1 MNNFKRTIVWVPI
14 IIAVSVVAG
23 IFIGGIF
30 SGKNY
35 LVNGDRKINTILN
48 LIQEE
53 YVDTVDIDEL
63 IENSLPKIVS
73 NLDPH
78 SVYISAKELKG
89 VNDEL
94 EGSFSGIGI
103 TFMIMNDT
111 IRVLEVLSGG
121 PSEKVGLLPGD
132 RIVSIEDSTAVGISD
147 DLVKQ
152 RLRGLKDSKVKLGI
166 KRTSS
171 PKVYKYT
178 ITRGDIPVS
187 TIDAA
192 YLLDNI
198 TGYVKINKFG
208 KKAYSEFLEEMLRLR
223 NEGAERYII
232 DLRGNGGGLM
242 QPALLIANEFLPA
255 NSLIVFTKGREKKN
269 DEQIWSDGTGSFQ
282 KEELIVLLDEYSA
295 SSSEI
300 LAGAIQDNDRGLIIG
315 RRSFGK
321 GLIQQ
326 QIPLPD
332 SSAIRLT
339 IARYYTPSGRC
350 IQKDFKRG
358 DDNQYS
364 LELYD
369 RYNHGEIY
377 SKDSIK
383 VNHDKVYETVNG
395 RIVYGGGGIIPDIFV
410 PSDTT
415 GISKYFINVL
425 NAGLLQQFAYKYTDI
440 NREALSK
447 MKDYPELL
455 RKLPSDDALLYDFVS
470 FAVENKVPAR
480 WYYINQSRTLIL
492 TRLKALIAR
501 DVFGNEAFFPIYN
514 SKDNNIDAAMKA
526 FKKNKAKFPLMP
538 DNEKE

>member
-1 MNNFKRTIVWVPI
+1 MSNPKRLTVWLPVI
-14 IIAVSVVAG
+14 IGVSVVAG

-35 LVNGDRKINTILN
+35 LADSDRKLNTILN
-48 LIQEE
+48 LIQQE

-63 IENSLPKIVS
+63 VENSIPKILT

-78 SVYISAKELKG
+78 SMYISAKELSS

-94 EGSFSGIGI
+94 EGNFSGIGI
-103 TFMIMNDT
+103 SFMVMSDT
-111 IRVLEVLSGG
+111 IRIIEVISGG

-132 RIVSIEDSTAVGISD
+132 RIVAINDTSCIGIKDED
-147 DLVKQ
+147 VKKQ
-152 RLRGLKDSKVKLGI
+152 LRGIKDTKVKLGI
-166 KRTSS
+166 KRSTS
-171 PKVYKYT
+171 KKILNFTV
-178 ITRGDIPVS
+178 TRGDIPVS

-192 YLLDNI
+192 YMIDKI
-198 TGYVKINKFG
+198 TGYVKLNKFG
-208 KKAYSEFLEEMLRLR
+208 KKAYQEFLTEMLMLR
-223 NEGAERYII
+223 SQGAERFII

-242 QPALLIANEFLPA
+242 QPALLIANEFLPE
-255 NSLIVFTKGREKKN
+255 NNLIVFTKGREKKN
-269 DEQIWSDGTGSFQ
+269 DEQIWSDGMGSF
-282 KEELIVLLDEYSA
+282 KDEELVVLIDEYTA

-332 SSAIRLT
+332 SSAVRLT

-358 DDNQYS
+358 DENQYS
-364 LELYD
+364 LEVYD
-369 RYNHGEIY
+369 RYNHGEIF

-383 VNHDKVYETVNG
+383 VNEDNEYYTVSG
-395 RIVYGGGGIIPDIFV
+395 RKVYGGGGIIPDIFV
-410 PSDTT
+410 PSDTA
-415 GISKYFINVL
+415 GISQYYINVA
-425 NAGLLQQFAYKYTDI
+425 NAGLLQKFAYQYTDI

-447 MKDYPELL
+447 MSASTELL
-455 RKLPSDDALLYDFVS
+455 RRLPSNDALLWDFVS
-470 FAVENKVPAR
+470 FAVDNGVAAR
-480 WYYINQSRTLIL
+480 WYYINQSRDLIL

-501 DVFGNEAFFPIYN
+501 DVFGNEAFYPIYN

-526 FKKNKAKFPLMP
+526 FKKNKAKFPIMP
-538 DNEKE
+538 EDEK

>member
-1 MNNFKRTIVWVPI
+1 MSNPKRLTVWLPVI
-14 IIAVSVVAG
+14 IGVSVVAG

-35 LVNGDRKINTILN
+35 LADSDRKLNTILN
-48 LIQEE
+48 LIQQE

-63 IENSLPKIVS
+63 VENSIPKILT

-78 SVYISAKELKG
+78 SMYISAKELSS

-94 EGSFSGIGI
+94 EGNFSGIGI
-103 TFMIMNDT
+103 SFMVMSDT
-111 IRVLEVLSGG
+111 IRIIEVISGG

-132 RIVSIEDSTAVGISD
+132 RIVAINDTSCIGIKDED
-147 DLVKQ
+147 VKKQ
-152 RLRGLKDSKVKLGI
+152 LRGIKDTKVKLGI
-166 KRTSS
+166 KRSTS
-171 PKVYKYT
+171 KKILNFTV
-178 ITRGDIPVS
+178 TRGDIPVS

-192 YLLDNI
+192 YMIDKI
-198 TGYVKINKFG
+198 TGYVKLNKFG
-208 KKAYSEFLEEMLRLR
+208 KKAYQEFLTEMLMLR
-223 NEGAERYII
+223 SQGAERFII

-242 QPALLIANEFLPA
+242 QPALLIANEFLPE
-255 NSLIVFTKGREKKN
+255 NNLIVFTKGREKKN
-269 DEQIWSDGTGSFQ
+269 DEQIWSDGMGSF
-282 KEELIVLLDEYSA
+282 KDEELVVLIDEYTA

-358 DDNQYS
+358 DENQYS
-364 LELYD
+364 LEVYD
-369 RYNHGEIY
+369 RYNHGEIF

-383 VNHDKVYETVNG
+383 VNEDNEYYTVSG
-395 RIVYGGGGIIPDIFV
+395 RKVYGGGGIIPDIFV
-410 PSDTT
+410 PSDTA
-415 GISKYFINVL
+415 GISQYYINVA
-425 NAGLLQQFAYKYTDI
+425 NAGLLQKFAYQYTDI

-447 MKDYPELL
+447 MSDYTELL
-455 RKLPSDDALLYDFVS
+455 RRLPSNDALLWDFVS
-470 FAVENKVPAR
+470 FAVDNGVAAR
-480 WYYINQSRTLIL
+480 WYYINQSRDLIL
-492 TRLKALIAR
+492 TRLKALITR
-501 DVFGNEAFFPIYN
+501 DVFGNEAFYPIYN

-526 FKKNKAKFPLMP
+526 FKKNKAKFPIMP
-538 DNEKE
+538 EDEK

>member
-1 MNNFKRTIVWVPI
+1 MSNPKRLTVWLPVI
-14 IIAVSVVAG
+14 IGVSVVAG

-35 LVNGDRKINTILN
+35 LADSDRKLNTILN
-48 LIQEE
+48 LIQQE

-63 IENSLPKIVS
+63 VENSIPKILT

-78 SVYISAKELKG
+78 SMYISAKELSS

-94 EGSFSGIGI
+94 EGNFSGIGI
-103 TFMIMNDT
+103 SFVVMSDT
-111 IRVLEVLSGG
+111 IRIIEVISGG

-132 RIVSIEDSTAVGISD
+132 RIVAINDTSCIGIKDED
-147 DLVKQ
+147 VKKQ
-152 RLRGLKDSKVKLGI
+152 LRGIKDTKVKLGI
-166 KRTSS
+166 KRSTS
-171 PKVYKYT
+171 KKILNFTV
-178 ITRGDIPVS
+178 TRGDIPVS

-192 YLLDNI
+192 YMIDKI
-198 TGYVKINKFG
+198 TGYVKLNKFG
-208 KKAYSEFLEEMLRLR
+208 KKAYQEFLTEMLMLR
-223 NEGAERYII
+223 SQGAERFII

-242 QPALLIANEFLPA
+242 QPALLIANEFLPE
-255 NSLIVFTKGREKKN
+255 NNLIVFTKGREKKN
-269 DEQIWSDGTGSFQ
+269 DEQIWSDGMGSF
-282 KEELIVLLDEYSA
+282 KDEELVVLIDEYTA

-358 DDNQYS
+358 DENQYS
-364 LELYD
+364 LEVYD
-369 RYNHGEIY
+369 RYNHGEIF

-383 VNHDKVYETVNG
+383 VNEDNEYYTVSG
-395 RIVYGGGGIIPDIFV
+395 RKVYGGGGIIPDIFV
-410 PSDTT
+410 PSDTA
-415 GISKYFINVL
+415 GISQYYINVA
-425 NAGLLQQFAYKYTDI
+425 NAGLLQKFAYQYTDI

-447 MKDYPELL
+447 MSDYTELL
-455 RKLPSDDALLYDFVS
+455 RRLPSNDALLWDFVS
-470 FAVENKVPAR
+470 FAVDNGVAAR
-480 WYYINQSRTLIL
+480 WYYINQSRDLIL

-501 DVFGNEAFFPIYN
+501 DVFGNEAFYPIYN

-526 FKKNKAKFPLMP
+526 FKKNKAKFPIMP
-538 DNEKE
+538 EDEK

>member
-1 MNNFKRTIVWVPI
+1 MSNPKRLTVWLPVI
-14 IIAVSVVAG
+14 IGVSVVAG

-35 LVNGDRKINTILN
+35 LADSDRKLNTILN
-48 LIQEE
+48 LIQQE

-63 IENSLPKIVS
+63 VENSIPKILT

-78 SVYISAKELKG
+78 SMYISAKELSS

-94 EGSFSGIGI
+94 EGNFSGIGI
-103 TFMIMNDT
+103 SFMVMSDT
-111 IRVLEVLSGG
+111 IRIIEVISGG

-132 RIVSIEDSTAVGISD
+132 RIVAINDTSCIGIKDED
-147 DLVKQ
+147 VKKQ
-152 RLRGLKDSKVKLGI
+152 LRGIKDTKVKLGI
-166 KRTSS
+166 KRSTS
-171 PKVYKYT
+171 KKILNFTV
-178 ITRGDIPVS
+178 TRGEIPVS

-192 YLLDNI
+192 YMIDKI
-198 TGYVKINKFG
+198 TGYVKLNKFG
-208 KKAYSEFLEEMLRLR
+208 KKAYQEFLTEMLMLR
-223 NEGAERYII
+223 SQGAERFII

-242 QPALLIANEFLPA
+242 QPALLIANEFLPE
-255 NSLIVFTKGREKKN
+255 NNLIVFTKGREKKN
-269 DEQIWSDGTGSFQ
+269 DEQIWSDGMGSF
-282 KEELIVLLDEYSA
+282 KDEELVVLIDEYTA

-358 DDNQYS
+358 DENQYS
-364 LELYD
+364 LEVYD
-369 RYNHGEIY
+369 RYNHGEIF

-383 VNHDKVYETVNG
+383 VNEDNEYYTVSG
-395 RIVYGGGGIIPDIFV
+395 RKVYGGGGIIPDIFV
-410 PSDTT
+410 PSDTA
-415 GISKYFINVL
+415 GISQYYINVA
-425 NAGLLQQFAYKYTDI
+425 NAGLLQKFAYQYTDI

-447 MKDYPELL
+447 MSDYTELL
-455 RKLPSDDALLYDFVS
+455 RRLPSNDALLWDFVS
-470 FAVENKVPAR
+470 FAVDNGVAAR
-480 WYYINQSRTLIL
+480 WYYINQSRDLIL

-501 DVFGNEAFFPIYN
+501 DVFGNEAFYPIYN

-526 FKKNKAKFPLMP
+526 FKKNKAKFPIMP
-538 DNEKE
+538 EDEK

>member
-1 MNNFKRTIVWVPI
+1 MSNPKRLTVWLPVI
-14 IIAVSVVAG
+14 IGVSVVAG

-35 LVNGDRKINTILN
+35 LADSDRKLNTILN
-48 LIQEE
+48 LIQQE

-63 IENSLPKIVS
+63 VENSIPKILT

-78 SVYISAKELKG
+78 SMYISAKELSS

-94 EGSFSGIGI
+94 EGNFSGIGI
-103 TFMIMNDT
+103 SFMVMSDT
-111 IRVLEVLSGG
+111 IRIIEVISGG

-132 RIVSIEDSTAVGISD
+132 RIVAINDTSCIGIKDED
-147 DLVKQ
+147 VKKQ
-152 RLRGLKDSKVKLGI
+152 LRGIKDTKVKLGI
-166 KRTSS
+166 KRSTS
-171 PKVYKYT
+171 KKILNFTV
-178 ITRGDIPVS
+178 TRGDIPVS

-192 YLLDNI
+192 YMIDKI
-198 TGYVKINKFG
+198 TGYVKLNKFG
-208 KKAYSEFLEEMLRLR
+208 KKAYQEFLTEMLMLR
-223 NEGAERYII
+223 SQGAERFII

-242 QPALLIANEFLPA
+242 QPALLIANEFLPE
-255 NSLIVFTKGREKKN
+255 NNLIVFTKGREKKN
-269 DEQIWSDGTGSFQ
+269 DEQIWSDGMGSF
-282 KEELIVLLDEYSA
+282 KNEELVVLIDEYTA

-358 DDNQYS
+358 DENQYS
-364 LELYD
+364 LEVYD
-369 RYNHGEIY
+369 RYNHGEIF

-383 VNHDKVYETVNG
+383 VNEDNEYYTVSG
-395 RIVYGGGGIIPDIFV
+395 RKVYGGGGIIPDIFV
-410 PSDTT
+410 PSDTA
-415 GISKYFINVL
+415 GISQYYINVA
-425 NAGLLQQFAYKYTDI
+425 NAGLLQKFAYQYTDI

-447 MKDYPELL
+447 MSDYTELL
-455 RKLPSDDALLYDFVS
+455 RRLPSNDALLWDFVS
-470 FAVENKVPAR
+470 FAVDNGVAAR
-480 WYYINQSRTLIL
+480 WYYINQSRDLIL

-501 DVFGNEAFFPIYN
+501 DVFGNEAFYPIYN

-526 FKKNKAKFPLMP
+526 FKKNKAKFPIMP
-538 DNEKE
+538 EDEK

>member
-1 MNNFKRTIVWVPI
+1 MSNPKRLTVWLPVI
-14 IIAVSVVAG
+14 IGVSVVAG

-35 LVNGDRKINTILN
+35 LADSDRKLNTILN
-48 LIQEE
+48 LIQQE

-63 IENSLPKIVS
+63 VENSIPKILT

-78 SVYISAKELKG
+78 SMYISAKELSS

-94 EGSFSGIGI
+94 EGNFSGIGI
-103 TFMIMNDT
+103 SFMVMSDT
-111 IRVLEVLSGG
+111 IRIIEVISGG

-132 RIVSIEDSTAVGISD
+132 RIVAINDTSCIGIKDED
-147 DLVKQ
+147 VKKQ
-152 RLRGLKDSKVKLGI
+152 LRGIKDTKVKLGI
-166 KRTSS
+166 KRSTS
-171 PKVYKYT
+171 KKILNFTV
-178 ITRGDIPVS
+178 TRGDIPVS

-192 YLLDNI
+192 YMIDKI
-198 TGYVKINKFG
+198 TGYVKLNKFG
-208 KKAYSEFLEEMLRLR
+208 KKAYQEFLTEMLMLR
-223 NEGAERYII
+223 SQGAERFII

-242 QPALLIANEFLPA
+242 QPALLIANEFLPE
-255 NSLIVFTKGREKKN
+255 NNLIVFTKGREKKN
-269 DEQIWSDGTGSFQ
+269 DEQIWSDGMGSF
-282 KEELIVLLDEYSA
+282 KDEELVVLIDEYTA

-358 DDNQYS
+358 DENQYS
-364 LELYD
+364 LEVYD
-369 RYNHGEIY
+369 RYNHGEIF

-383 VNHDKVYETVNG
+383 VNEDNEYYTVSG
-395 RIVYGGGGIIPDIFV
+395 RKVYGGGGIIPDIFV
-410 PSDTT
+410 PSDTA
-415 GISKYFINVL
+415 GISQYYINVA
-425 NAGLLQQFAYKYTDI
+425 NAGLLQKFAYQYTDI

-447 MKDYPELL
+447 MSDYTELL
-455 RKLPSDDALLYDFVS
+455 RRLPSNDALLWDFVS
-470 FAVENKVPAR
+470 FAVDNGVAAR
-480 WYYINQSRTLIL
+480 WYYINQSRDLIL

-501 DVFGNEAFFPIYN
+501 DVFGNEAFYPIYN

-526 FKKNKAKFPLMP
+526 FKKNKAKFPIIP
-538 DNEKE
+538 EDEK

>member
-1 MNNFKRTIVWVPI
+1 MSNPKRLTVWLPVI
-14 IIAVSVVAG
+14 IGVSVVAG

-35 LVNGDRKINTILN
+35 LADSDRKLNTILN
-48 LIQEE
+48 LIQQE

-63 IENSLPKIVS
+63 VENSIPKILT

-78 SVYISAKELKG
+78 SMYISAKELSS

-94 EGSFSGIGI
+94 EGNFSGIGI
-103 TFMIMNDT
+103 SFMVMSDT
-111 IRVLEVLSGG
+111 IRIIEVISGG

-132 RIVSIEDSTAVGISD
+132 RIVAINDTSCIGIKDED
-147 DLVKQ
+147 VKKQ
-152 RLRGLKDSKVKLGI
+152 LRGIKDTKVKLGI
-166 KRTSS
+166 KRSTS
-171 PKVYKYT
+171 KKILNFTV
-178 ITRGDIPVS
+178 TRGDIPVS

-192 YLLDNI
+192 YMIDKI
-198 TGYVKINKFG
+198 TGYVKLNKFG
-208 KKAYSEFLEEMLRLR
+208 KKAYQEFLTEMLMLR
-223 NEGAERYII
+223 SQGAERFII

-242 QPALLIANEFLPA
+242 QPALLIANEFLPE
-255 NSLIVFTKGREKKN
+255 NNLIVFTKGREKKN
-269 DEQIWSDGTGSFQ
+269 DEQIWSDGMGSF
-282 KEELIVLLDEYSA
+282 KDEELVVLIDEYTA

-358 DDNQYS
+358 DENQYS
-364 LELYD
+364 LEVYD
-369 RYNHGEIY
+369 RYNHGEIF

-383 VNHDKVYETVNG
+383 VNEDNEYYTVSG
-395 RIVYGGGGIIPDIFV
+395 RKVYGGGGIIPDIFV
-410 PSDTT
+410 PSDTA
-415 GISKYFINVL
+415 GISQYYINVA
-425 NAGLLQQFAYKYTDI
+425 NAGLLQKFAYQYTDI

-447 MKDYPELL
+447 MSDYTELL
-455 RKLPSDDALLYDFVS
+455 RRLPSNDALLWDFVS
-470 FAVENKVPAR
+470 FAVDNGVAAR
-480 WYYINQSRTLIL
+480 WYYINQSRDLIL

-501 DVFGNEAFFPIYN
+501 DVFGNDAFYPIYN
-514 SKDNNIDAAMKA
+514 STDNNIDAAMKA
-526 FKKNKAKFPLMP
+526 FKKNKAKFPIMP
-538 DNEKE
+538 EDEK

>member
-1 MNNFKRTIVWVPI
+1 MSNPKRLTVWLPVI
-14 IIAVSVVAG
+14 IGVSVVAG

-35 LVNGDRKINTILN
+35 LADSDRKLNTILN
-48 LIQEE
+48 LIQQE

-63 IENSLPKIVS
+63 VENSIPKILT

-78 SVYISAKELKG
+78 SMYISAKELSS

-94 EGSFSGIGI
+94 EGNFSGIGI
-103 TFMIMNDT
+103 SFMVMSDT
-111 IRVLEVLSGG
+111 IRIIEVISGG

-132 RIVSIEDSTAVGISD
+132 RIVAINDTSCIGIKDED
-147 DLVKQ
+147 VKKQ
-152 RLRGLKDSKVKLGI
+152 LRGIKDTKVKLGI
-166 KRTSS
+166 KRSTS
-171 PKVYKYT
+171 KKILNFTV
-178 ITRGDIPVS
+178 TRGDIPVS

-192 YLLDNI
+192 YMIDKI
-198 TGYVKINKFG
+198 TGYVKLNKFG
-208 KKAYSEFLEEMLRLR
+208 KKAYQEFLTEMLMLR
-223 NEGAERYII
+223 SQGAERFII
-232 DLRGNGGGLM
+232 DLRDNGGGLM
-242 QPALLIANEFLPA
+242 QPALLIANEFLPE
-255 NSLIVFTKGREKKN
+255 NNLIVFTKGREKKN
-269 DEQIWSDGTGSFQ
+269 DEQIWSDGMGSF
-282 KEELIVLLDEYSA
+282 KDEELVVLIDEYTA

-358 DDNQYS
+358 DENQYS
-364 LELYD
+364 LEVYD
-369 RYNHGEIY
+369 RYNHGEIF

-383 VNHDKVYETVNG
+383 VNEDNEYYTVSG
-395 RIVYGGGGIIPDIFV
+395 RKVYGGGGIIPDIFV
-410 PSDTT
+410 PSDTA
-415 GISKYFINVL
+415 GISQYYINVA
-425 NAGLLQQFAYKYTDI
+425 NAGLLQKFAYQYTDI

-447 MKDYPELL
+447 MSDYTELL
-455 RKLPSDDALLYDFVS
+455 RRLPSNDALLWDFVS
-470 FAVENKVPAR
+470 FAVDNGVAAR
-480 WYYINQSRTLIL
+480 WYYINQSRDLIL

-501 DVFGNEAFFPIYN
+501 DVFGNEAFYPIYN

-526 FKKNKAKFPLMP
+526 FKKNKAKFPIMP
-538 DNEKE
+538 EDEK

>member
-1 MNNFKRTIVWVPI
+1 MSNPKRLTVWLPVI
-14 IIAVSVVAG
+14 IGVSVVAG

-35 LVNGDRKINTILN
+35 LADSDRKLNTILN
-48 LIQEE
+48 LIQQE

-63 IENSLPKIVS
+63 VENSIPKILT

-78 SVYISAKELKG
+78 SMYISAKELSS

-94 EGSFSGIGI
+94 EGNFSGIGI
-103 TFMIMNDT
+103 SFMVMSDT
-111 IRVLEVLSGG
+111 IRIIEVISGG

-132 RIVSIEDSTAVGISD
+132 RIVAINDTSCIGIKDED
-147 DLVKQ
+147 VKKQ
-152 RLRGLKDSKVKLGI
+152 LRGIKDTKVKLGI
-166 KRTSS
+166 KRSTS
-171 PKVYKYT
+171 KKILNFTV
-178 ITRGDIPVS
+178 TRGDIPVS

-192 YLLDNI
+192 YMIDKI
-198 TGYVKINKFG
+198 TGYVKLNKFG
-208 KKAYSEFLEEMLRLR
+208 KKAYQEFLTEMLMLR
-223 NEGAERYII
+223 SQGAERFII

-242 QPALLIANEFLPA
+242 QPALLIANEFLPE
-255 NSLIVFTKGREKKN
+255 NNLIVFTKGREKKN
-269 DEQIWSDGTGSFQ
+269 DEQIWSDGMGSF
-282 KEELIVLLDEYSA
+282 KDEELVVLIDEYTA

-358 DDNQYS
+358 DENQYS
-364 LELYD
+364 LEVYD
-369 RYNHGEIY
+369 RYNHGEIF

-383 VNHDKVYETVNG
+383 VNEHNEYYTVSG
-395 RIVYGGGGIIPDIFV
+395 RKVYGGGGIIPDIFV
-410 PSDTT
+410 PSDTA
-415 GISKYFINVL
+415 GISQYYINVA
-425 NAGLLQQFAYKYTDI
+425 NAGLLQKFAYQYTDI

-447 MKDYPELL
+447 MSDYTELL
-455 RKLPSDDALLYDFVS
+455 RRLPSNDALLWDFVS
-470 FAVENKVPAR
+470 FAVDNGVAAR
-480 WYYINQSRTLIL
+480 WYYINQSRDLIL

-501 DVFGNEAFFPIYN
+501 DVFGNEAFYPIYN

-526 FKKNKAKFPLMP
+526 FKKNKAKFPIMP
-538 DNEKE
+538 EDEK

>member
-1 MNNFKRTIVWVPI
+1 MSNPKRLTVWLPVI
-14 IIAVSVVAG
+14 IGESVVAG

-35 LVNGDRKINTILN
+35 LADSDRKLNTILN
-48 LIQEE
+48 LIQQE

-63 IENSLPKIVS
+63 VENSIPKILT

-78 SVYISAKELKG
+78 SMYISAKELSS

-94 EGSFSGIGI
+94 EGNFSGIGI
-103 TFMIMNDT
+103 SFMVMSDT
-111 IRVLEVLSGG
+111 IRIIEVISGG

-132 RIVSIEDSTAVGISD
+132 RIVAINDTSCIGIKDED
-147 DLVKQ
+147 VKKQ
-152 RLRGLKDSKVKLGI
+152 LRGIKDTKVKLGI
-166 KRTSS
+166 KRSTS
-171 PKVYKYT
+171 KKILNFTV
-178 ITRGDIPVS
+178 TRGDIPVS

-192 YLLDNI
+192 YMIDKI
-198 TGYVKINKFG
+198 TGYVKLNKFG
-208 KKAYSEFLEEMLRLR
+208 KKAYQEFLTEMLMLR
-223 NEGAERYII
+223 SQGAERFII

-242 QPALLIANEFLPA
+242 QPALLIANEFLPE
-255 NSLIVFTKGREKKN
+255 NNLIVFTKGREKKN
-269 DEQIWSDGTGSFQ
+269 DEQIWSDGMGSF
-282 KEELIVLLDEYSA
+282 KDEELVVLIDEYTA

-358 DDNQYS
+358 DENQYS
-364 LELYD
+364 LEVYD
-369 RYNHGEIY
+369 RYNHGEIF

-383 VNHDKVYETVNG
+383 VNEDNEYYTVSG
-395 RIVYGGGGIIPDIFV
+395 RKVYGGGGIIPDIFV
-410 PSDTT
+410 PSDTA
-415 GISKYFINVL
+415 GISQYYINVA
-425 NAGLLQQFAYKYTDI
+425 NAGLLQKFAYQYTDI

-447 MKDYPELL
+447 MSDYTELL
-455 RKLPSDDALLYDFVS
+455 RRLPSNDALLWDFVS
-470 FAVENKVPAR
+470 FAVDNGVAAR
-480 WYYINQSRTLIL
+480 WYYINQSRDLIL

-501 DVFGNEAFFPIYN
+501 DVFGNEAFYPIYN

-526 FKKNKAKFPLMP
+526 FKKNKAKFPIMP
-538 DNEKE
+538 EDEK

>member
-1 MNNFKRTIVWVPI
+1 MSNPKRLTVWLPVI
-14 IIAVSVVAG
+14 IGVSVVAG

-35 LVNGDRKINTILN
+35 LADSDRKLNTILN
-48 LIQEE
+48 LIQQE

-63 IENSLPKIVS
+63 VENSIPKILT

-78 SVYISAKELKG
+78 SMYISAKELSS

-94 EGSFSGIGI
+94 EGNFSGIGI
-103 TFMIMNDT
+103 SFMVMSDT
-111 IRVLEVLSGG
+111 IRIIEVISGG

-132 RIVSIEDSTAVGISD
+132 RIVAINDTSCIGIKDED
-147 DLVKQ
+147 VKKQ
-152 RLRGLKDSKVKLGI
+152 LRGIKDTKVKLGI
-166 KRTSS
+166 KRSTS
-171 PKVYKYT
+171 KKILNFTV
-178 ITRGDIPVS
+178 TRGDIPVS

-192 YLLDNI
+192 YMIDKI
-198 TGYVKINKFG
+198 TGYVKLNKFG
-208 KKAYSEFLEEMLRLR
+208 KKAYQEFLTEMLMLR
-223 NEGAERYII
+223 SQGAERFII

-242 QPALLIANEFLPA
+242 QPALLIANEFLPE
-255 NSLIVFTKGREKKN
+255 NNLIVFTKGREKKN
-269 DEQIWSDGTGSFQ
+269 DEQIWSDGMGSF
-282 KEELIVLLDEYSA
+282 KDEELVVLIDEYTA

-358 DDNQYS
+358 DENQYS
-364 LELYD
+364 LEVYD
-369 RYNHGEIY
+369 RYNHGEIF

-383 VNHDKVYETVNG
+383 VNEDNEYYTVSG
-395 RIVYGGGGIIPDIFV
+395 RKVYGGGGIIPDIFV
-410 PSDTT
+410 PSDTA
-415 GISKYFINVL
+415 GISQYYINVA
-425 NAGLLQQFAYKYTDI
+425 NAGLLQKFAYQYTDI

-447 MKDYPELL
+447 MSDYTELL
-455 RKLPSDDALLYDFVS
+455 RRIPSNDALLWDFVS
-470 FAVENKVPAR
+470 FAVDNGVAAR
-480 WYYINQSRTLIL
+480 WYYINQSRDLIL

-501 DVFGNEAFFPIYN
+501 DVFGNEAFYPIYN

-526 FKKNKAKFPLMP
+526 FKKNKAKFPIMP
-538 DNEKE
+538 EDEK

>member
-1 MNNFKRTIVWVPI
+1 MSNPKRLTVWLPVSI
-14 IIAVSVVAG
+14 GVSVVAG

-35 LVNGDRKINTILN
+35 LADSDRKLNTILN
-48 LIQEE
+48 LIQQE

-63 IENSLPKIVS
+63 VENSIPKILT

-78 SVYISAKELKG
+78 SMYISAKELSS

-94 EGSFSGIGI
+94 EGNFSGIGI
-103 TFMIMNDT
+103 SFMVMSDT
-111 IRVLEVLSGG
+111 IRIIEVISGG

-132 RIVSIEDSTAVGISD
+132 RIVAINDTSCIGIKDED
-147 DLVKQ
+147 VKKQ
-152 RLRGLKDSKVKLGI
+152 LRGIKDTKVKLGI
-166 KRTSS
+166 KRSTS
-171 PKVYKYT
+171 KKILNFTV
-178 ITRGDIPVS
+178 TRGDIPVS

-192 YLLDNI
+192 YMIDKI
-198 TGYVKINKFG
+198 TGYVKLNKFG
-208 KKAYSEFLEEMLRLR
+208 KKAYQEFLTEMLMLR
-223 NEGAERYII
+223 SQGAERFII

-242 QPALLIANEFLPA
+242 QPALLIANEFLPE
-255 NSLIVFTKGREKKN
+255 NNLIVFTKGREKKN
-269 DEQIWSDGTGSFQ
+269 DEQIWSDGMGSF
-282 KEELIVLLDEYSA
+282 KDEELVVLIDEYTA

-358 DDNQYS
+358 DENQYS
-364 LELYD
+364 LEVYD
-369 RYNHGEIY
+369 RYNHGEIF

-383 VNHDKVYETVNG
+383 VNEDNEYYTVSG
-395 RIVYGGGGIIPDIFV
+395 RKVYGGGGIIPDIFV
-410 PSDTT
+410 PSDTA
-415 GISKYFINVL
+415 GISQYYSNVA
-425 NAGLLQQFAYKYTDI
+425 NAGLLQKFAYQYTDI

-447 MKDYPELL
+447 MSDYTELL
-455 RKLPSDDALLYDFVS
+455 RRLPSNDALLWDFVS
-470 FAVENKVPAR
+470 FAVDNGVAAR
-480 WYYINQSRTLIL
+480 WYYINQSRDLIL

-501 DVFGNEAFFPIYN
+501 DVFGNEAFYPIYN

-526 FKKNKAKFPLMP
+526 FKKNKAKFPIMP
-538 DNEKE
+538 EDEK

>member
-1 MNNFKRTIVWVPI
+1 MSNPKRLTVWLPVI
-14 IIAVSVVAG
+14 IGVSVVAG
-23 IFIGGIF
+23 IFIGDIF

-35 LVNGDRKINTILN
+35 LADSDRKLNTILN
-48 LIQEE
+48 LIQQE

-63 IENSLPKIVS
+63 VENSIPKILT

-78 SVYISAKELKG
+78 SMYISAKELSS

-94 EGSFSGIGI
+94 EGNFSGIGI
-103 TFMIMNDT
+103 SFMVMSDT
-111 IRVLEVLSGG
+111 IRIIEVISGG

-132 RIVSIEDSTAVGISD
+132 RIVAINDTSCIGIKDED
-147 DLVKQ
+147 VKKQ
-152 RLRGLKDSKVKLGI
+152 LRGIKDTKVKLGI
-166 KRTSS
+166 KRSTS
-171 PKVYKYT
+171 KKILNFTV
-178 ITRGDIPVS
+178 TRGDIPVS

-192 YLLDNI
+192 YMIDKI
-198 TGYVKINKFG
+198 TGYVKLNKFG
-208 KKAYSEFLEEMLRLR
+208 KKAYQEFLTEMLMLR
-223 NEGAERYII
+223 SQGAERFII

-242 QPALLIANEFLPA
+242 QPALLIANEFLPE
-255 NSLIVFTKGREKKN
+255 NNLIVFTKGREKKN
-269 DEQIWSDGTGSFQ
+269 DEQIWSDGMGSF
-282 KEELIVLLDEYSA
+282 KDEELVVLIDEYTA

-358 DDNQYS
+358 DENQYS
-364 LELYD
+364 LEVYD
-369 RYNHGEIY
+369 RYNHGEIF

-383 VNHDKVYETVNG
+383 VNEDNEYYTVSG
-395 RIVYGGGGIIPDIFV
+395 RKVYGGGGIIPDIFV
-410 PSDTT
+410 PSDTA
-415 GISKYFINVL
+415 GISQYYINVA
-425 NAGLLQQFAYKYTDI
+425 NAGLLQKFAYQYTDI

-447 MKDYPELL
+447 MSDYTELL
-455 RKLPSDDALLYDFVS
+455 RRLPSNDALLWDFVS
-470 FAVENKVPAR
+470 FAVDNGVAAR
-480 WYYINQSRTLIL
+480 WYYINQSRDLIL

-501 DVFGNEAFFPIYN
+501 DVFGNEAFYPIYN

-526 FKKNKAKFPLMP
+526 FKKNKAKFPIMP
-538 DNEKE
+538 EDEK

>member
-1 MNNFKRTIVWVPI
+1 MSNPKRLTVWLPVI
-14 IIAVSVVAG
+14 IGVSVVAG

-35 LVNGDRKINTILN
+35 LADSDRKLNTILN
-48 LIQEE
+48 LIQQE

-63 IENSLPKIVS
+63 VENSIPKILT

-78 SVYISAKELKG
+78 SMYISAKELSS

-94 EGSFSGIGI
+94 EGNFSGIGI
-103 TFMIMNDT
+103 SFMVMSDT
-111 IRVLEVLSGG
+111 IRIIEVISGG

-132 RIVSIEDSTAVGISD
+132 RIVAINDTSCIGIKDED
-147 DLVKQ
+147 VKKQ
-152 RLRGLKDSKVKLGI
+152 LRGIKDTKVKLGI
-166 KRTSS
+166 KRSTS
-171 PKVYKYT
+171 KKILNFTV
-178 ITRGDIPVS
+178 TRGDIPVS

-192 YLLDNI
+192 YMIDKI
-198 TGYVKINKFG
+198 TGYVKLNKFG
-208 KKAYSEFLEEMLRLR
+208 KKAYQEFLTEMLMLR
-223 NEGAERYII
+223 SQGAERFII

-242 QPALLIANEFLPA
+242 QPALLIANEFLPE
-255 NSLIVFTKGREKKN
+255 NNLIVFTKGREKKN
-269 DEQIWSDGTGSFQ
+269 DEQIWSDGMGSF
-282 KEELIVLLDEYSA
+282 KDEELVVLIDEYTA

-358 DDNQYS
+358 DENQYS
-364 LELYD
+364 LEVYD
-369 RYNHGEIY
+369 RYNHGEIF

-383 VNHDKVYETVNG
+383 VNEDNEYYTVSG
-395 RIVYGGGGIIPDIFV
+395 RKVYGGGGIIPDIFV
-410 PSDTT
+410 PSDTA
-415 GISKYFINVL
+415 GISQYYINVA
-425 NAGLLQQFAYKYTDI
+425 NAGLLQKFAYQYTDI

-447 MKDYPELL
+447 MSDYTELL
-455 RKLPSDDALLYDFVS
+455 HRLPSNDALLWDFVS
-470 FAVENKVPAR
+470 FAVDNGVAAR
-480 WYYINQSRTLIL
+480 WYYINQSRDLIL

-501 DVFGNEAFFPIYN
+501 DVFGNEAFYPIYN

-526 FKKNKAKFPLMP
+526 FKKNKAKFPIMP
-538 DNEKE
+538 EDKK